1 MIKPTLVTLA
11 LAGLALVPQV
21 RAPKT
26 SAITSENVSARLE
39 DVDKAFQGKR
49 YGRCV
54 ALLRE
59 LSAFAV
65 EQRMDQIRSVLPT
78 AAGFEVVPDKN
89 AEALKNNP
97 LAQAMSASVGT
108 VVNHVLR
115 QSEGS
120 ARIEMTLTL
129 DSPLIGMMNMV
140 FSNPAG
146 VDGELIQYDA
156 HKALLKKSAD
166 RLELQILLD
175 GKHLWDVKAS
185 RVSEEEL
192 FAIVDQKAVDRVAA
206 ALAE

>member
-1 MIKPTLVTLA
+1 MMKSMIVTLA
-11 LAGLALVPQV
+11 LAGLALASPQV
-21 RAPKT
+21 RAPKA
-26 SAITSENVSARLE
+26 SALTSENVSARLE
-39 DVDKAFQGKR
+39 EVDKAFQDKS

-65 EQRMDQIRSVLPT
+65 EQRMDQIRAVLPT

-97 LAQAMSASVGT
+97 LAQA
-108 VVNHVLR
+108 R

-185 RVSEEEL
+185 RLSEEEL